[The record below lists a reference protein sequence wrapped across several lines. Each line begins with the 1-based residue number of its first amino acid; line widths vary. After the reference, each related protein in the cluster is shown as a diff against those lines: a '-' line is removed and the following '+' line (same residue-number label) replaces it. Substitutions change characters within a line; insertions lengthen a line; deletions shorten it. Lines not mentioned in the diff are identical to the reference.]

1 MTNELT
7 AYSHTSMTIQNTVIP
22 LVEVLLFTE
31 KIAEDNKAA
40 WVTLTVAVSEM
51 LYYILHTDAVY
62 TVHYILLPALVC
74 SIVCKYD
81 KYHAV
86 YYTVT

>member
-1 MTNELT
+1 M
-7 AYSHTSMTIQNTVIP
+7 
-22 LVEVLLFTE
+22 
-31 KIAEDNKAA
+31 
-40 WVTLTVAVSEM
+40 AVSEM

>member
-1 MTNELT
+1 MAGDSLWPFLKCYTT
-7 AYSHTSMTIQNTVIP
+7 
-22 LVEVLLFTE
+22 
-31 KIAEDNKAA
+31 
-40 WVTLTVAVSEM
+40 
-51 LYYILHTDAVY
+51 YYILHTDAVY
-62 TVHYILLPALVC
+62 TVYYILLPALVC